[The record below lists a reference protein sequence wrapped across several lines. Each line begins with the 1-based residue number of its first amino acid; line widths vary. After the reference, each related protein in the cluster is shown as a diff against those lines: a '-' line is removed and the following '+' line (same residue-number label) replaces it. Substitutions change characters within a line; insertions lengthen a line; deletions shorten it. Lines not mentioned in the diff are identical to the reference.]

1 MRQPSMKLARIVP
14 VLLLALPHGAPAA
27 EVPLPKDLPP
37 FGAERTL
44 PPPVIAK
51 SVTPEGLTVW
61 ILKRPGLP
69 KITATLAVRGGSAA
83 DAAGL
88 EGTSEILAE
97 VLRAGTKTR
106 SAQKIA
112 EELQAVG
119 GQLGANATDDATTL
133 TVDGLANGTTTLL
146 TVLADVARNAAYPD
160 TEVALAKAN
169 SIEGLKAREST
180 PEFLAERAF
189 GKALFGS
196 HPYAVVAPMEEAVG
210 RVTADG
216 LRKEHA
222 RRFRPDRALL
232 VVAGDL
238 DPAAVSAT
246 IQKVFAGWKATGEAP
261 AATPE
266 ANAASNAQL
275 VVVNRPGSVQ
285 SLIMMGRQ
293 SPKATDPDFY
303 ATSLANTIF
312 GGGFSSRLVQN
323 IREGKGY
330 TYSPGASVTTYEK
343 GGNLR
348 VRADVRNDVTGAALL
363 EMFYELDRM
372 ATTSPTDRELADAK
386 RYRAGLYLLNN
397 QVQGAVVGSLVNNWI
412 KGLPPEELGL
422 FVTKISAV
430 TADQVRA
437 AGKKYF
443 TSRTQSI
450 VIVGD
455 EARVKEEI
463 APFRLQ

>member
-1 MRQPSMKLARIVP
+1 MKLARIVP
-14 VLLLALPHGAPAA
+14 LLLLTHPLGAGAA

-196 HPYAVVAPMEEAVG
+196 HPYAVVAPTEEAVG
-210 RVTADG
+210 KVTADG

-261 AATPE
+261 ATTPE
-266 ANAASNAQL
+266 ANAASKAQL